1 MLTTKDRLMLELKIM
16 IKEDYEKI
24 RDNLAAGSA
33 QNFDQYQRQVGKI
46 QGLKAALEYI
56 DEAEA
61 IANGVK
67 NRGE

>member
-1 MLTTKDRLMLELKIM
+1 M
-16 IKEDYEKI
+16 IKQDYEQL
-24 RDNLAAGSA
+24 RDNIAAGSA

-46 QGLKAALEYI
+46 QGLSAALEYI

>member
-1 MLTTKDRLMLELKIM
+1 MLTTKDRLVYELRLM
-16 IKEDYEKI
+16 IKQDYEQL
-24 RDNLAAGSA
+24 RDNIAAGSA

-46 QGLKAALEYI
+46 QGLSAALEYI

>member
-1 MLTTKDRLMLELKIM
+1 MLTTKDRLVHELRLM
-16 IKEDYEKI
+16 IKQDYEQL
-24 RDNLAAGSA
+24 RNNLAAGSA
-33 QNFDQYQRQVGKI
+33 QSFDQYQRQVGKI
-46 QGLKAALEYI
+46 QGLVSALEYI